1 MNLRKYIFYLLVIV
15 GLVLFMG
22 VSSNSILAEDLTAKE
37 IIQRVDENEYIE
49 SARMEAKMIIEDRG
63 REIVKEFHS
72 YLQGEDSLSEFT
84 NPRDRGTR
92 YLKLGDDL
100 WMYFPDAEDLVSISG
115 HMMREGM
122 MGSDFSY
129 EDTMESQQLAE
140 LYNFELE
147 DEETINGREAY
158 VILATAR
165 EGEDVSYYERK
176 IWVDQER
183 FVILKGEYFSTS
195 GRLLKEMEVKEV
207 AEFDNNRW
215 YPVDVVMN
223 NRLKEGSRTT
233 MRVIE
238 IDFDYEIPE
247 GKISLETL

>member
-1 MNLRKYIFYLLVIV
+1 MNFKKYMSYFLVII

-22 VSSNSILAEDLTAKE
+22 ISSNFVLAEDLTAEE

-49 SARMEAKMIIEDRG
+49 SARMEAKMVIEDRG
-63 REIVKEFHS
+63 REMVKEFYS

-129 EDTMESQQLAE
+129 EDAMESQQLAE

-147 DEETINGREAY
+147 GEETINGRETYA
-158 VILATAR
+158 ILATAR
-165 EGEDVSYYERK
+165 EDEDVSYYERK

-183 FVILKGEYFSTS
+183 FVILKEEYFSTS

-207 AEFDNNRW
+207 AEFGDDRW
-215 YPVDVVMN
+215 YPVEVVMN
-223 NRLKEGSRTT
+223 NKLKEESRTT
-233 MRVIE
+233 MEVIE
-238 IDFDYEIPE
+238 VDFDYEIPE